1 MLRKL
6 VGAGVITAV
15 MTGAAVA
22 QMPMPSIS
30 LGHDDQRKLTPEEQ
44 ARQDATDRAYKSQ
57 LQKIPEKKTVDPW
70 GNIRDTSPTAS
81 APATPKN
88 KQQ

>member
-6 VGAGVITAV
+6 IGASLIIVV
-15 MTGAAVA
+15 MIGAAAA
-22 QMPMPSIS
+22 QLAPTFS
-30 LGHDDQRKLTPEEQ
+30 LHKDEKKLTPEEQ
-44 ARQDATDRAYKSQ
+44 AQQDVIDHAYKST

-70 GNIRDTSPTAS
+70 GNVRSASPTAS
-81 APATPKN
+81 APTSKN

>member
-6 VGAGVITAV
+6 IGASLIIAV
-15 MTGAAVA
+15 MTGAAAA
-22 QMPMPSIS
+22 QLMPSFS
-30 LGHDDQRKLTPEEQ
+30 LHKDDKKLTPEEQ
-44 ARQDATDRAYKSQ
+44 AQQDATDHAYKST

-70 GNIRDTSPTAS
+70 GNIRSTSPTAS
-81 APATPKN
+81 APNSKN

>member
-6 VGAGVITAV
+6 IGASLIIAV
-15 MTGAAVA
+15 MTGAAAA
-22 QMPMPSIS
+22 QLMPSFS
-30 LGHDDQRKLTPEEQ
+30 LHKDEKKLTPEEQ
-44 ARQDATDRAYKSQ
+44 AQQDATDHAYKST

-70 GNIRDTSPTAS
+70 GNVRSASPTAS
-81 APATPKN
+81 APTAKN

>member
-6 VGAGVITAV
+6 LGAGIIIAV

-22 QMPMPSIS
+22 QLPMGLSF
-30 LGHDDQRKLTPEEQ
+30 GHDEKKKLTPDEQ
-44 ARQDATDRAYKSQ
+44 AQQDATDHAYKST

-70 GNIRDTSPTAS
+70 GNIRAASPTVA
-81 APATPKN
+81 APTAKN